1 VHGHPLLTLAFAAVH
16 ATLTA
21 ATRFDTSGF
30 LNPVGGV
37 FGWSL
42 DAGGQTLSLTY
53 TPVPEPG
60 TLMMLGGG
68 LIGQSWTALFLAAGR
83 SVALF
88 DPDPAAETRVRNAV
102 EDAWPVL
109 TALGLVSGA
118 GAGTLV
124 VHDSAAAAVEGAQF
138 VQESVPERLDVKHA
152 LYAEI
157 EPVLDDATVVASSA
171 SGLTL
176 TELQAGVA

>member
-1 VHGHPLLTLAFAAVH
+1 
-16 ATLTA
+16 
-21 ATRFDTSGF
+21 
-30 LNPVGGV
+30 
-37 FGWSL
+37 
-42 DAGGQTLSLTY
+42 
-53 TPVPEPG
+53 
-60 TLMMLGGG
+60 M
-68 LIGQSWTALFLAAGR
+68 
-83 SVALF
+83 
-88 DPDPAAETRVRNAV
+88 RNAV

-109 TALGLVSGA
+109 TALGLVSESA
-118 GAGTLV
+118 RGTLV
-124 VHDSAAAAVEGAQF
+124 VHGSAAAEVEGAQF